1 MELENTLIS
10 DKFLPRYLYLG
21 PSVKKRMWVNAVL
34 IVIGWLCVVLG
45 VLGIFL
51 PLLPTTPFL
60 LLAAACFMRSSPKF
74 YAWLVEHPKLGKYII
89 YYLNG
94 QGIPKRAKIM
104 AIGMIWFTMGISVIW
119 VVPVLWVKFLLFF
132 IGASVSIYLWR
143 QPTFEPVDDDNKPS

>member
-1 MELENTLIS
+1 VNRR
-10 DKFLPRYLYLG
+10 K
-21 PSVKKRMWVNAVL
+21 WVNAVL
-34 IVIGWLCVVLG
+34 IVFGWLCVVLG

-104 AIGMIWFTMGISVIW
+104 AILMIWFTMGISVIW
-119 VVPVLWVKFLLFF
+119 VVPVLWVKLLLLLV
-132 IGASVSIYLWR
+132 GVSVSIYLWR
-143 QPTFEPVDDDNKPS
+143 QPTFEPNNDDITPS

>member
-1 MELENTLIS
+1 MNRR
-10 DKFLPRYLYLG
+10 K
-21 PSVKKRMWVNAVL
+21 WVNAVL
-34 IVIGWLCVVLG
+34 IVFGWLCVILG

-104 AIGMIWFTMGISVIW
+104 ATLMIWFTMGISVIW
-119 VVPVLWVKFLLFF
+119 VAPVLWVKLLLLL

-143 QPTFEPVDDDNKPS
+143 QPTFEPNNDDISPS